1 MACESDRYSCDV
13 CGEIEAS
20 LFEVIGVS
28 GDLSGYRE
36 GTGERGE
43 EFRGI
48 EEGVRVEASGGKGS
62 ELTIEGKFKAWAVEV
77 SCKDQISVEV
87 IDGELSIESGAWS
100 EPGES
105 GVKISSGEVSGTVEF
120 NATEER

>member
-1 MACESDRYSCDV
+1 M
-13 CGEIEAS
+13 
-20 LFEVIGVS
+20 FEVIGVS

-36 GTGERGE
+36 GTDEWRE

-48 EEGVRVEASGGKGS
+48 EEGVRVEASGVKGS
-62 ELTIEGKFKAWAVEV
+62 ELTIEGEIKARAVEV
-77 SCKDQISVEV
+77 SCEDQITVEE
-87 IDGELSIESGAWS
+87 IDGEFSIETGAWG

-120 NATEER
+120 NTTEER